1 MDKKQLSV
9 LIVDDEPDILEFL
22 TYNLSRENF
31 AISTAKDGLEA
42 LHVARNIKPDLIIL
56 DIMMPG
62 MDGIEVCNELR
73 KEAAFNDTII
83 ILLTARCEDY
93 SQVAGFEAGA
103 DDYICKPVKP
113 RVLVSRINAI
123 MKRVSQPKSARL
135 TYSDTKVS
143 VELVIDKE
151 KYLVFYQGVVYNL
164 PRKEFELLSLLA
176 SKPEKVFT
184 RDEIYRKIWGNNIVV
199 GNRTIDVHIRK
210 IRTKL
215 KADFIRTIKGVG
227 YKFLEQ

>member
-22 TYNLSRENF
+22 TYNLSRENYTVT
-31 AISTAKDGLEA
+31 TAKDGLEA
-42 LHVARNIKPDLIIL
+42 LQTARKIKPDLIIL
-56 DIMMPG
+56 DIMMPE
-62 MDGIEVCNELR
+62 MDGIEVCTELR
-73 KEAAFNDTII
+73 KETGFQDTII

-123 MKRVSQPKSARL
+123 LKRTGASKVPRMTSG
-135 TYSDTKVS
+135 DTRKTG
-143 VELVIDKE
+143 ELIIDKE
-151 KYLVFYQGVVYNL
+151 KYVVIYKENEYNL

-184 RDEIYRKIWGNNIVV
+184 REEIYRKIWGNNIVV

-215 KADFIRTIKGVG
+215 KAEFIRTIKGVG
-227 YKFLEQ
+227 YKFIE